1 MKINMGFTLIE
12 LIIAVAIICILAAI
26 SINLYQ
32 SYMIKSRINSAFYEI
47 SEGIASYEINANHNY
62 LTITTAEDIS
72 LQSSTHFC
80 MISITAPDAL
90 GVANKAIS
98 CKLKNKNGLGNLA
111 EIYFSRNTN
120 GHFSCESIDIP
131 NKFLPTSFI

>member
-1 MKINMGFTLIE
+1 MGFTLIE
-12 LIIAVAIICILAAI
+12 LIIVVAIISILAAI

-47 SEGIASYEINANHNY
+47 SEGVASYEINANHNY
-62 LTITTAEDIS
+62 SLITTAEDIS

-80 MISITAPDAL
+80 TISVTAPDTL

-111 EIYFSRNTN
+111 ELYFSRNTN
-120 GHFSCESIDIP
+120 GHFSCQSIDIQ
-131 NKFLPTSFI
+131 NKYLPTACI

>member
-1 MKINMGFTLIE
+1 MGFTLIE
-12 LIIAVAIICILAAI
+12 LIITVAIISILAAI

-62 LTITTAEDIS
+62 SLITTAEDIS

-80 MISITAPDAL
+80 TISVTAPDTL

-98 CKLKNKNGLGNLA
+98 CKLKNKNGLGSLA

-120 GHFSCESIDIP
+120 GHFSCQSIDIP
-131 NKFLPTSFI
+131 NKYLPTSCV

>member
-12 LIIAVAIICILAAI
+12 LIIAVAIISILAAI

-47 SEGIASYEINANHNY
+47 SEGVASYEINANHNY
-62 LTITTAEDIS
+62 SLITTAEDIS

-80 MISITAPDAL
+80 TISVTAPNTL

-111 EIYFSRNTN
+111 ELYFSRNTN
-120 GHFSCESIDIP
+120 GHFSCQSIDIQ
-131 NKFLPTSFI
+131 NKYLPTACI

>member
-12 LIIAVAIICILAAI
+12 LIITVAIISILAAI

-47 SEGIASYEINANHNY
+47 SEGVASYEINANHNY
-62 LTITTAEDIS
+62 SLITTAEDIS

-80 MISITAPDAL
+80 TISVTAPDTL

-111 EIYFSRNTN
+111 ELYFSRNTN
-120 GHFSCESIDIP
+120 GHFSCQSIDIQ
-131 NKFLPTSFI
+131 NKYLPTACI